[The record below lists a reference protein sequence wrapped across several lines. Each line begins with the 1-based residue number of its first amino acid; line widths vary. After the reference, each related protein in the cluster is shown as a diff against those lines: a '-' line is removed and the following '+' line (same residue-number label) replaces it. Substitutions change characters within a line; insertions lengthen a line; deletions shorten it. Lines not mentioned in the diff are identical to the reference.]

1 MARQQTAREAFNIID
16 ENGDGFLQKEEVLR
30 ALEMMAEH
38 GEMDFDEMTPAE
50 LADKMMADGDTDGDG
65 QIDIDEFTEVLRQTS
80 SLGKAGGTTYNHRM
94 SQLAHNVLVAHQ
106 KVTR

>member
-1 MARQQTAREAFNIID
+1 
-16 ENGDGFLQKEEVLR
+16 
-30 ALEMMAEH
+30 MMAEH

-80 SLGKAGGTTYNHRM
+80 SLGKAGGTT
-94 SQLAHNVLVAHQ
+94 
-106 KVTR
+106 